1 MELTHEL
8 RENAG
13 LQWVLERLSPLSPF
27 GKQAA
32 RTPRWYGP
40 GEEAALEEELDN
52 VALAMEL
59 WAAGGTAPQA
69 AEGCGC
75 EAPRVNPADLKD
87 AAAALRGVTRCLPL
101 FHDIRGSFDR
111 EPGTPFDLV
120 ELFEIKHFL
129 VTMEQVT
136 DAYAKMPALAGIAF
150 PPLTEAM
157 ALMDPE
163 GRRLPTFSIVNSY
176 HNDLAPLR
184 VEKAKLEKAIR
195 MTPDDKRG
203 PLLEK
208 RRVLAVQEDQ
218 LELEVR
224 RMLTEKLMVYK
235 PEFLANMEAL
245 GHLDRIR
252 RRASWPCVTTV
263 SAPPSAPI
271 NPLTCARSFTPRWR
285 RIGRSGGSSSPRWI
299 WNCAPDAPSSP
310 APTWAAR
317 RCPCAPPCSPC
328 FCASAASSYS
338 PSPPPCPCSTGWISI
353 LADSGP
359 GAGGL
364 SSFGKEVHLLDT
376 LLRQTRDCFFFVAM
390 DEFARGTNP
399 QEGAALARALV
410 RYLGTLDCV
419 ALMTTHYDGVSDVAG
434 AHYQVAGL
442 VRDIQG
448 DEGDDPRKRIARR
461 MDYHLLPA
469 PPGAPCPRDAL
480 RVCRLLKLD
489 DALMDLFQADR

>member
-13 LQWVLERLSPLSPF
+13 FQWVLERLSPLSPF

-32 RTPRWYGP
+32 RNPRWYGP
-40 GEEAALEEELDN
+40 GDEEELEQELDN

-59 WAAGGTAPQA
+59 WAAGGTASQQT
-69 AEGCGC
+69 ESCCC
-75 EAPRVNPADLKD
+75 ETPRLDPSARKD

-111 EPGTPFDLV
+111 DPGAPFDLV

-129 VTMEQVT
+129 VTMEQVNQ
-136 DAYAKMPALAGIAF
+136 AYAAMPALAGITF
-150 PPLTEAM
+150 PSLSDALE
-157 ALMDPE
+157 LMDPE

-184 VEKAKLEKAIR
+184 AEKAKLEKAIR
-195 MTPDDKRG
+195 MTQEDKRG

-208 RRVLAVQEDQ
+208 RRVLAVEEDK

-224 RMLTEKLMVYK
+224 QMLTRKLMVWK
-235 PEFLANMEAL
+235 DAFLANMEAL
-245 GHLDRIR
+245 GHLDLIVAKGKLALRYH
-252 RRASWPCVTTV
+252 CVRPSLSADKSIALREVVHPQVAEDLAERGEQFTSLDLELRPGCTVITGANMGGKTV
-263 SAPPSAPI
+263 SLRSTVLSLLLCQCGFFVFAKSASL
-271 NPLTCARSFTPRWR
+271 PLFHRV
-285 RIGRSGGSSSPRWI
+285 
-299 WNCAPDAPSSP
+299 DL
-310 APTWAAR
+310 
-317 RCPCAPPCSPC
+317 
-328 FCASAASSYS
+328 
-338 PSPPPCPCSTGWISI
+338 I

-489 DALMDLFQADR
+489 DALMDLFQADL

>member
-163 GRRLPTFSIVNSY
+163 GF
-176 HNDLAPLR
+176 
-184 VEKAKLEKAIR
+184 
-195 MTPDDKRG
+195 
-203 PLLEK
+203 
-208 RRVLAVQEDQ
+208 
-218 LELEVR
+218 
-224 RMLTEKLMVYK
+224 
-235 PEFLANMEAL
+235 F
-245 GHLDRIR
+245 
-252 RRASWPCVTTV
+252 
-263 SAPPSAPI
+263 
-271 NPLTCARSFTPRWR
+271 
-285 RIGRSGGSSSPRWI
+285 
-299 WNCAPDAPSSP
+299 
-310 APTWAAR
+310 
-317 RCPCAPPCSPC
+317 
-328 FCASAASSYS
+328 YS
-338 PSPPPCPCSTGWISI
+338 
-353 LADSGP
+353 
-359 GAGGL
+359 
-364 SSFGKEVHLLDT
+364 
-376 LLRQTRDCFFFVAM
+376 R
-390 DEFARGTNP
+390 N
-399 QEGAALARALV
+399 
-410 RYLGTLDCV
+410 
-419 ALMTTHYDGVSDVAG
+419 
-434 AHYQVAGL
+434 
-442 VRDIQG
+442 
-448 DEGDDPRKRIARR
+448 
-461 MDYHLLPA
+461 
-469 PPGAPCPRDAL
+469 
-480 RVCRLLKLD
+480 
-489 DALMDLFQADR
+489 

>member
-195 MTPDDKRG
+195 MTQEDKRG

-245 GHLDRIR
+245 GHLDLIVAKGKLALRYH
-252 RRASWPCVTTV
+252 CVR
-263 SAPPSAPI
+263 PPSAPI
-271 NPLTCARSFTPRWR
+271 NPSPCVKSFTPRWR
-285 RIGRSGGSSSPRWI
+285 RIWRSGGSSSPRWI

-310 APTWAAR
+310 EPTWAAR

-338 PSPPPCPCSTGWISI
+338 PSPPPCPCSTGWT
-353 LADSGP
+353 
-359 GAGGL
+359 
-364 SSFGKEVHLLDT
+364 SFWPT
-376 LLRQTRDCFFFVAM
+376 A
-390 DEFARGTNP
+390 ARGP
-399 QEGAALARALV
+399 AA
-410 RYLGTLDCV
+410 CPP
-419 ALMTTHYDGVSDVAG
+419 S
-434 AHYQVAGL
+434 
-442 VRDIQG
+442 
-448 DEGDDPRKRIARR
+448 ARR
-461 MDYHLLPA
+461 STCWTPCCA
-469 PPGAPCPRDAL
+469 RPGTAFSSWPWTSSPGAPTPRRA
-480 RVCRLLKLD
+480 RPWPERWCGIWAPWTVWPS
-489 DALMDLFQADR
+489 